1 MFVQSKQL
9 THLAVPASKIDHLHM
24 ASSSVQLAL
33 AGFPPQPCRAYL
45 LQLTGGGKAM
55 VVVAFYLA
63 ESDRSVYFIP
73 RQGEVAQAEAEAVY
87 EKGYEFVET
96 MGFHLMET
104 DFHLLRPAE
113 RQGYWEK
120 LPISKPPAASAAG
133 VATKIA
139 DEIVPESA
147 EEKCLAS
154 LGRFLAS
161 M

>member
-1 MFVQSKQL
+1 MFVQHKQL
-9 THLAVPASKIDHLHM
+9 TYLAVPVSKIDHLHM

-45 LQLTGGGKAM
+45 LQLVGGGRVM

-63 ESDRSVYFIP
+63 ESARSVFFVP
-73 RQGEVAQAEAEAVY
+73 RQGEVAQTAAEPVY
-87 EKGYEFVET
+87 EKGYEFVES

-104 DFHLLRPAE
+104 DFHLLHPAE
-113 RQGYWEK
+113 KEDYWGK
-120 LPISKPPAASAAG
+120 LPISRPPAASAAA

-139 DEIVPESA
+139 DELVPESTG
-147 EEKCLAS
+147 ERCLAS